1 MIYLAVRL
9 DRNLATAVRGF
20 PKPGDT
26 DQVWL
31 HPSEDSDGDSRIRL
45 PEEEF
50 EDRRVQW
57 FRSPRITYVLR
68 DR

>member
-9 DRNLATAVRGF
+9 DRNSARAVSGF
-20 PKPGDT
+20 PKAGDS

-31 HPSEDSDGDSRIRL
+31 HPSEDSEGDSQTRL

-50 EDRRVQW
+50 DDRRVQW
-57 FRSPRITYVLR
+57 FRSPKISYMLR
-68 DR
+68 DP